1 MCAQMLN
8 LSSARGIVQL
18 FTTGVIILKGHE
30 QRYHKK
36 LFFSTDSVEFKV
48 QLAPSAVNAI

>member
-1 MCAQMLN
+1 MLN

-48 QLAPSAVNAI
+48 QLASSAVNAI